1 MSTYAYKA
9 RNETGK
15 PVNGVMEA
23 SSQEELAEKLR
34 KLGYMPTQIKAAVAG
49 IKMES
54 LYDRF
59 VRIKTEDLIM
69 FNIQLS
75 NMIDSGFSIL
85 NSLRTIASQVEN
97 RRLRSII
104 TEVSR
109 SVEAGSSF
117 SEALAR
123 HPRVFSTL
131 FINSVRAG
139 ETSGKL
145 NIVLNRLAVY
155 VEQEEELRQQVQ
167 GALFYPVILL
177 LAGVVV
183 ILLIVTFVIPQFVVI
198 FEEAGVTLPLPT
210 LVVYQVGMGLKKTW
224 YLGLLGIALVLT
236 AIRKYFETD
245 RGGRQ
250 RDQLVLCLPVVGA
263 VVRKVIVSRFSRT
276 LATLVESGVPL
287 LQSLDIVRDVV
298 GNQIIASVVTSV
310 RESVEKGERIAQPL
324 RVSGEFP
331 QDAVQMIAVG
341 EETGKLGYMLNRV
354 ADFYDT
360 AVKFSIRKLTT
371 LIEPVLLIVLG
382 ITVGFIMA
390 SMLLPMF
397 DMIKTVRA

>member
-9 RNETGK
+9 RNETGRPLTGIMK
-15 PVNGVMEA
+15 A

-34 KLGYMPTQIKAAVAG
+34 KMGYMPTQIKAATG
-49 IKMES
+49 IKMEG

-59 VRIKTEDLIM
+59 LRIKTEDIIM

-75 NMIDSGFSIL
+75 HMIDSGFSIL
-85 NSLRTIASQVEN
+85 NSLRTISSQVEN
-97 RRLRSII
+97 KRLRAII

-117 SEALAR
+117 SEALAQ
-123 HPRVFSTL
+123 HPRIFSTL
-131 FINSVRAG
+131 FINSVKAG

-145 NIVLNRLAVY
+145 NTVLNRLAVY

-167 GALFYPVILL
+167 GALFYPMILL
-177 LAGVVV
+177 FAGMVV
-183 ILLIVTFVIPQFVVI
+183 ILLIVTFVIPQFVGI
-198 FEEAGVTLPLPT
+198 FEEAGVALPLPT
-210 LVVYQVGMGLKKTW
+210 IVVYQAGMVLKKTW
-224 YLGLLGIALVLT
+224 YLVLLGIALVLT
-236 AIRKYFETD
+236 AIRKYFETGKG
-245 RGGRQ
+245 RRQ
-250 RDQLVLCLPVVGA
+250 RDQLILRLPVVGA
-263 VVRKVIVSRFSRT
+263 VVRKVIISRFSRT

-287 LQSLDIVRDVV
+287 LQSLDIVKDVV

-341 EETGKLGYMLNRV
+341 EETGRLGYMLNRT

-360 AVKFSIRKLTT
+360 TVKFAVRKLTM

-382 ITVGFIMA
+382 VTVGFIMA

-397 DMIKTVRA
+397 DMVKTMRS

>member
-1 MSTYAYKA
+1 MSTYTYKA

-15 PVNGVMEA
+15 PMNGMMEA
-23 SSQEELAEKLR
+23 SSRDELAEKLR
-34 KLGYMPTQIKAAVAG
+34 KMGYMPTQIKAASAG
-49 IKMES
+49 IKIEDWR
-54 LYDRF
+54 DRF
-59 VRIKTEDLIM
+59 FRIKTEDLIM

-85 NSLRTIASQVEN
+85 NSLRVIAGQVEN
-97 RRLRSII
+97 KKLRNII
-104 TEVSR
+104 TEVSC

-123 HPRVFSTL
+123 HPRVFSSL

-145 NIVLNRLAVY
+145 NTVLSRLAVY

-167 GALFYPVILL
+167 GALFYPMILL
-177 LAGVVV
+177 VAGLVV
-183 ILLIVTFVIPQFVVI
+183 ILLIVTFVIPQFVGI
-198 FEEAGVTLPLPT
+198 FKEAGVPLPLPT
-210 LVVYQVGMGLKKTW
+210 LVVYQVGIGLKKMW
-224 YLGLLGIALVLT
+224 YLILLGVALVLT
-236 AIRKYFETD
+236 AIQRYFGTG
-245 RGGRQ
+245 RGRRQ
-250 RDQLVLCLPVVGA
+250 RDRLIINLPVVGA

-276 LATLVESGVPL
+276 LATLVDSGVPL

-298 GNQIIASVVTSV
+298 GNQIIASVVNSV

-324 RVSGEFP
+324 RESGEFP

-341 EETGKLGYMLNRV
+341 EETGRLGHMLNRV

-360 AVKFSIRKLTT
+360 TVKFSVRKLTT

-382 ITVGFIMA
+382 VTVGFIMA

>member
-1 MSTYAYKA
+1 M
-9 RNETGK
+9 
-15 PVNGVMEA
+15 NGIMEA
-23 SSQEELAEKLR
+23 SSREDLAAKLR
-34 KLGYMPTQIKAAVAG
+34 EMGYMPTQIRAAAAG
-49 IKMES
+49 IKMEG

-59 VRIKTEDLIM
+59 VRIKTEDIIM

-85 NSLRTIASQVEN
+85 NSLRTISSQVEN
-97 RRLRSII
+97 KKLRNII

-117 SEALAR
+117 SEALAQ
-123 HPRVFSTL
+123 HPRTFSTL
-131 FINSVRAG
+131 FINSVKAG

-145 NIVLNRLAVY
+145 NTVLNRLAVY

-167 GALFYPVILL
+167 GALFYPGILL

-198 FEEAGVTLPLPT
+198 FKEAGVNLPLPT
-210 LVVYQVGMGLKKTW
+210 LVVYQVGLGLKKTW
-224 YLGLLGIALVLT
+224 YLVLLGIALVLT
-236 AIRKYFETD
+236 AIRKYFETGK
-245 RGGRQ
+245 GGRQ
-250 RDQLVLCLPVVGA
+250 RDRLILCLPVVGA

-310 RESVEKGERIAQPL
+310 RGSVEKGERIAQPL

-360 AVKFSIRKLTT
+360 TVKFAVRKLTT

-382 ITVGFIMA
+382 VTVGFIMA